1 MNRSTKLL
9 LAIAPALLIAACGGG
24 GDDNLDDRLGIAD
37 PKLRLVH
44 AAPLAPNVS
53 LLRSGT
59 PQAADVTNLAYKGAS
74 RYFDISTNTDKWD
87 VVTATNPALPVGSVT
102 FDAKRGTKYTL
113 LALPN
118 SGTVTEVALLV
129 DPYNKGIAS
138 DNARVRV
145 FNASFNAASVDV
157 YLTRLTA
164 PITDIATATPN
175 FAGVGYKQAQPVSG
189 ADSVEVEGGAYRLRV
204 TVAGT
209 KSVIFTAAVD
219 LSKNADWLL
228 TSVPGSVTPND
239 VKLLVIKSDE
249 GAPAIELTNTP

>member
-74 RYFDISTNTDKWD
+74 KYFDISTNTDKWD
-87 VVTATNPALPVGSVT
+87 VLTATNPALTVGSVT

-118 SGTVTEVALLV
+118 AGTVTEVALLV
-129 DPYNKGIAS
+129 DPYNKSIAS

-145 FNASFNAASVDV
+145 FNASFNVSSVDV
-157 YLTRLTA
+157 YLTALTA
-164 PITDIATATPN
+164 PATDIATATPR

-189 ADSVEVEGGAYRLRV
+189 ADSIEVEGGAYRLRV
-204 TVAGT
+204 TLAGT

-228 TSVPGSVTPND
+228 TSIPGSVTPND